1 MKKIIS
7 MCLVLL
13 TILGAVSIDAF
24 AKEAVIDDSS
34 FILKEELII
43 EEAYG
48 LYNTS
53 NDSNVNLMSTEL
65 ILDHS
70 LKLTKTTSGLVI
82 NAKTIGSDEVK
93 KCGFTYI
100 KLQRL
105 VSGSWTDY
113 TTYCYYD
120 QYSESTTKTFNKTIS
135 PAKGYTYRVICEHYA
150 EKSKLL
156 VFKDKET
163 AYNVTSSISY

>member
-53 NDSNVNLMSTEL
+53 GDSDISLMATVL
-65 ILDHS
+65 IADKS
-70 LKLTKTTSGLVI
+70 LKLSKTSSGLI
-82 NAKTIGSDEVK
+82 ITAKTVGSAEVE

-120 QYSESTTKTFNKTIS
+120 QYSESTIKAFSKTIS

-163 AYNVTSSISY
+163 VYNVTSSISY